1 MLFVG
6 LKTMVM
12 LRCSGK
18 LPSLTCKTWT
28 NVKILFLYSFFLIL
42 LRLSDQDTYHNALN
56 NQLQTNF
63 NLPSVTQWVLPDTE
77 AATLSGAANYG
88 TAVSNITAT
97 GQPFSQAR
105 NAGLYASPTGIPR
118 LKEIYDDFWATYL
131 VEIPYRSRMWC
142 WTGTNL

>member
-6 LKTMVM
+6 LKTMVV
-12 LRCSGK
+12 LRCSGE
-18 LPSLTCKTWT
+18 LPSLTCNTWSIM
-28 NVKILFLYSFFLIL
+28 KILLLSSLLLIL
-42 LRLSDQDTYHNALN
+42 FRLSAQDAYHNALN

-142 WTGTNL
+142 WMGINP